1 MEFAQSRLP
10 QEKLVYQSGKR
21 DGVNTSNVQNNAIN
35 KKPITYRK
43 SILMSL
49 NKRIIPGFAALLL
62 FFSALP
68 AASLDT
74 VVIKSKSMQKKPKA
88 VIVLPDAYQNSKS
101 GFPVLYL
108 LHGWSGAYDDW
119 ANKMDLGP
127 LSDRHSII
135 IVCPDG
141 GYAGWYIDSPLKK
154 DSQYETYISGEV
166 VRYIDKHYRTI
177 ADTEGRFICGLSM
190 GGHRAISLLAKHTY
204 LYAA

>member
-62 FFSALP
+62 FFSALQ

-74 VVIKSKSMQKKPKA
+74 VVIKSKSMQK
-88 VIVLPDAYQNSKS
+88 
-101 GFPVLYL
+101 L
-108 LHGWSGAYDDW
+108 LTG
-119 ANKMDLGP
+119 KM
-127 LSDRHSII
+127 
-135 IVCPDG
+135 
-141 GYAGWYIDSPLKK
+141 
-154 DSQYETYISGEV
+154 
-166 VRYIDKHYRTI
+166 
-177 ADTEGRFICGLSM
+177 RFIDN
-190 GGHRAISLLAKHTY
+190 A
-204 LYAA
+204 